1 MCNMSKAYVQISSI
15 SFFGTSEE
23 KMHQFQS
30 NNGGHDRGPQREWR
44 ISDFPRFSQNQ
55 SAAEPFN
62 AFFENN
68 LP

>member
-1 MCNMSKAYVQISSI
+1 MCRFDLV
-15 SFFGTSEE
+15 FCTSEE
-23 KMHQFQS
+23 KVHQFQS
-30 NNGGHDRGPQREWR
+30 NNGGHDSGRQQEWR
-44 ISDFPRFSQNQ
+44 ISNFPRFWQNA